1 MLLSDKQKEFI
12 KEANHRYNIKTGAVR
27 SGKTY
32 LDILY
37 TIPSRLRERAGK
49 HGLNVILGVTNSTI
63 ERNVLQP

>member
-12 KEANHRYNIKTGAVR
+12 KNANQRYNIKTGATR

-37 TIPSRLRERAGK
+37 TIPSRIRERSGK
-49 HGLNVILGVTNSTI
+49 DGLLTQLLKETYCNH
-63 ERNVLQP
+63 